1 MRFLRAA
8 LIFLWTLLPAA
19 PAFAQDEE
27 ETPLPPA
34 PQNLV
39 LDEARLFARQPESL
53 KAVAGALATLEQKHG
68 YRLYFAIYDSLIGER
83 TLDQQAEALR
93 VKWLGEQPGGLL
105 LLESDSFKWVFAQA
119 PPLQQEGEPGQ
130 MVQRDRPTG
139 LSDLDKD
146 NLRRTLKPALLPF
159 ENKDRAAFAETL
171 APGAAVEIGQLLD
184 KRAAGSTGPGRTQML
199 LLAIGL
205 IAVLGLVALLVGAAL
220 KRLEARSKERFVFP
234 KVSVGTRLGAPY
246 GGGKVSTRDFGRK

>member
-8 LIFLWTLLPAA
+8 LLFLWVLLPVA
-19 PAFAQDEE
+19 PALAQDEE
-27 ETPLPPA
+27 EAPLPPA

-39 LDEARLFARQPESL
+39 LDKARLFARQPESL
-53 KAVAGALATLEQKHG
+53 KKVGAALATLEQKHG
-68 YRLYFAIYDSLIGER
+68 YRLYFVIYDSLIGARSLE
-83 TLDQQAEALR
+83 QQAEALR
-93 VKWLGEQPGGLL
+93 VKWLGEDPGAVL

-139 LSDLDKD
+139 LGDLDKE
-146 NLRRTLKPALLPF
+146 NLRRTLRPALLPF

-171 APGAAVEIGQLLD
+171 GPGAAAEIGLMLD
-184 KRAAGSTGPGRTQML
+184 KRAASPTGPGRTTMM
-199 LLAIGL
+199 LLAIGV
-205 IAVLGLVALLVGAAL
+205 IAALGLVALLVGAAL
-220 KRLEARSKERFVFP
+220 KSWEARSKERFVFP

-246 GGGKVSTRDFGRK
+246 GGGKVSTREFGRK